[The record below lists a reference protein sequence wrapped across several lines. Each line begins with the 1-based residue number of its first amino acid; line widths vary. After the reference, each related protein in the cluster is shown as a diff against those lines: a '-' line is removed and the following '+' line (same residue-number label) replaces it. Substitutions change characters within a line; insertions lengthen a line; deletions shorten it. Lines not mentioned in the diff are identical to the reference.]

1 MRFSDGAGV
10 VGIIWRVGTGYV
22 VMDVS
27 DLSGNIYRIAM
38 PSASGTLALTSDIP
52 DVPAWALAAQ
62 KPTYTAD
69 EVGAASYQQFT
80 NHTAQAITT
89 IRLTNALET
98 VASINS
104 RLATINAN
112 SEHVY
117 FDTSAIEA
125 SQLLYLV
132 TFYIDEAANVVR
144 VCDQVTGKL
153 YVGTYK
159 PTQTI
164 GDIIANAVDSYVSI
178 AVSAET
184 LDGVTVTNQTVSLY
198 EGNSP
203 TGPPRDTAAYE
214 GASVS
219 FTVPRGFEYYLEIT
233 DNWEG
238 GDHFGPHITA
248 GAQTGVA
255 NSAAATT
262 FTYYDPYHIDV
273 SVVTNFTSLQE
284 TLALFAGN
292 ADAAR
297 ANLVGIELPDTWT
310 SEEGTVY
317 DDPLIVVD
325 VDVFTNELNEAHVG
339 AICQRK
345 WATLYDT
352 VFDQRN
358 QDISTDV
365 TAQVNTY
372 YYGFVVSTFD
382 DAASYA
388 SGKYVVYDNQL
399 WRFKAAK
406 TAGDWD
412 ASKCDAAVGRLSGG
426 SIPAFSPAATYAAN
440 DLVYYNDSALGDT
453 RLYKCSSAVES
464 AGDWTGAANWTPI
477 TLDTLEA
484 DLARLST
491 TLGETIPTSGY
502 FLVFKTALGHN
513 SPSSEAN
520 VKSAIRYGHNR
531 WRDSA
536 YRQYLNSD
544 AAKGGW
550 WTQKHV
556 GQVSP
561 GSTLFSRWGYKRGC
575 SSNLLAVA
583 KTVAISSYCNGNTD
597 ASAIDITYDTFW
609 LPSGS
614 EMVGNVNSYERSGFA
629 YWKNMLYGALVA
641 GNVPTERYEA
651 YANFPATGEAGKVY
665 QAYNTGMFYT
675 WNGSSYAN
683 ITNDDGSNATT
694 GGRIRTARRQFRV
707 SNHGSAVVFRLRSAN
722 RSYSYSV
729 WYGNATGYLNSTHA
743 STAYASVPACVIW

>member
-1 MRFSDGAGV
+1 MKKLIVLAV
-10 VGIIWRVGTGYV
+10 LAA
-22 VMDVS
+22 
-27 DLSGNIYRIAM
+27 LS
-38 PSASGTLALTSDIP
+38 
-52 DVPAWALAAQ
+52 LAAQ
-62 KPTYTAD
+62 AITTVQTNSVRA
-69 EVGAASYQQFT
+69 VSYQQFT
-80 NHTAQAITT
+80 NHIAQAITT

-104 RLATINAN
+104 RLATINAK

-203 TGPPRDTAAYE
+203 AGPPRDTAAYE

-325 VDVFTNELNEAHVG
+325 VDVFTNELNEVHVG

-372 YYGFVVSTFD
+372 YYGFIVATFD
-382 DAASYA
+382 DEASYA

-484 DLARLST
+484 DLARLPT
-491 TLGETIPTSGY
+491 TLGETIPTNGY
-502 FLVFKTALGHN
+502 FIAFKTALSHN

-550 WTQKHV
+550 WTQKYV

-561 GSTLFSRWGYKRGC
+561 GAPLFSRWGYKRGC

-583 KTVAISSYCNGNTD
+583 KTVAISSYCNSNTD
-597 ASAIDITYDTFW
+597 SSAIDITYDTFW
-609 LPSGS
+609 LPSGN
-614 EMVGNVNSYERSGFA
+614 EMVGNVNSYERRGFA
-629 YWKNMLYGALVA
+629 YWKNLLYGALVA
-641 GNVPTERYEA
+641 DNIPTARYDT

-665 QAYNTGMFYT
+665 QAYDTGMFYT
-675 WNGSSYAN
+675 WNGSSYSN

-694 GGRIRTARRQFRV
+694 GGRIRAARRQFRV
-707 SNHGSAVVFRLRSAN
+707 SNHGSAVGFRLRSAH
-722 RSYSYSV
+722 RSYSCNV
-729 WYGNATGYLNSTHA
+729 WCGGTTGYLYNYYYA
-743 STAYASVPACVIW
+743 YNAYASVPACVIW

>member
-1 MRFSDGAGV
+1 MKKLIA
-10 VGIIWRVGTGYV
+10 
-22 VMDVS
+22 
-27 DLSGNIYRIAM
+27 LS
-38 PSASGTLALTSDIP
+38 
-52 DVPAWALAAQ
+52 ALAALSL
-62 KPTYTAD
+62 
-69 EVGAASYQQFT
+69 AAQAITTVRTNSVRAVSYQQFT

-255 NSAAATT
+255 NSAVATT

-273 SVVTNFTSLQE
+273 SVVTNFTLLQE

-339 AICQRK
+339 AVCQRK

-365 TAQVNTY
+365 TAQANTY
-372 YYGFVVSTFD
+372 YYGFVVATFD

-426 SIPAFSPAATYAAN
+426 SIPVFSTAATYAAN

-453 RLYKCSSAVES
+453 RLYKCSAAVES

-502 FLVFKTALGHN
+502 FLVFKTALSHN
-513 SPSSEAN
+513 SPSSEAS

-561 GSTLFSRWGYKRGC
+561 GSALFSHWGYKRGC

-614 EMVGNVNSYERSGFA
+614 EMVGSVNSYERSGFA

-707 SNHGSAVVFRLRSAN
+707 SNHGSAVNFRLRSAN
-722 RSYSYSV
+722 RSYSFSV
-729 WYGNATGYLNSTHA
+729 WNGGTTGNLHTYG
-743 STAYASVPACVIW
+743 TAFSAFAGVPACVIW